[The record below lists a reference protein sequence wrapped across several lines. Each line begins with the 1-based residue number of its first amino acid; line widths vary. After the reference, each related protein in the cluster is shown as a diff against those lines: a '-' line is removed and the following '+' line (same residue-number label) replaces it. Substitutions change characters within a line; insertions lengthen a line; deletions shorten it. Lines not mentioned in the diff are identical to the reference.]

1 MRGGER
7 GGTEWWWEGAQTGT
21 GGGGMTQIGGCQ
33 HCLRGTRRLP
43 PAWHRGPPR
52 SPPPP
57 PCSPPPAYRH
67 SGSCV
72 LSLMEQVPPF
82 RQ

>member
-1 MRGGER
+1 MRGGGEGGHGVVVG
-7 GGTEWWWEGAQTGT
+7 GGTDWY